1 MRIKGMHS
9 LKKIFNSTKYI
20 LFYALPIALFLSA
33 LKIIFFQFSW
43 DIISLSLIPFIAS
56 ILTGIIFL
64 LGIMLAGVLTDYKES
79 EKIPSELAN
88 SLSTIWQEACIQ
100 KENLAKSN
108 QNNACIF
115 CKKNYMTLL
124 ISLNQIS

>member
-1 MRIKGMHS
+1 MQYLLH
-9 LKKIFNSTKYI
+9 Y
-20 LFYALPIALFLSA
+20 FLVP

-43 DIISLSLIPFIAS
+43 DIINLSLIPFVAS

-88 SLSTIWQEACIQ
+88 SLSSIWQ
-100 KENLAKSN
+100 KL
-108 QNNACIF
+108 IF
-115 CKKNYMTLL
+115 RKK
-124 ISLNQIS
+124 I